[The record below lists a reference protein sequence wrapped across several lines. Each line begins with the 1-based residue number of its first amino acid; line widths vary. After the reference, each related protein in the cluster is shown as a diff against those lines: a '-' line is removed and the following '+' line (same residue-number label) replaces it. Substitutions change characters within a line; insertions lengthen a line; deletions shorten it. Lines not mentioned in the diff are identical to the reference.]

1 MTAGVGV
8 QDDFQSTTEERLTA
22 LEGDGQGQVAQANVN
37 NLESGATSN
46 FIPQNQQKVVK
57 SVVDGNKPS
66 DRGIQQMMSPF
77 KKTNG
82 ENAIWDGP
90 LSKEGFPMG
99 KGSSSGISGMEVS
112 KYPCNHTPETPIT
125 QKAKAYR

>member
-1 MTAGVGV
+1 MQGVRAGNLMGGANQSTGATGGLMQGASAGMTAGVGV

-77 KKTNG
+77 KKTN
-82 ENAIWDGP
+82 NI
-90 LSKEGFPMG
+90 
-99 KGSSSGISGMEVS
+99 
-112 KYPCNHTPETPIT
+112 
-125 QKAKAYR
+125 Q